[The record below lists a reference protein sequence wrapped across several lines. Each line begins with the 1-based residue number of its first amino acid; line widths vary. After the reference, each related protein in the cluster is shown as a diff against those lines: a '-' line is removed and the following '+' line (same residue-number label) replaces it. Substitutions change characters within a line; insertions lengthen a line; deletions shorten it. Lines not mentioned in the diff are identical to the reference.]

1 MHMDVEAEAMEVMV
15 VQAQVVVM
23 IQDQVLVLVDRV
35 DYMVVEQD
43 MEAIVDIIL
52 TQGRTCLRS
61 SIEVA
66 PGFQKIQHFSS
77 HGSVGT
83 MHFCKWALSRRSEE
97 QLDLPVFNLLL
108 RKPKLDQ
115 HQPRA
120 SHQSAN
126 LNFS

>member
-1 MHMDVEAEAMEVMV
+1 MDVGAEAMEVMV

-66 PGFQKIQHFSS
+66 QVFKIQHFSS

-83 MHFCKWALSRRSEE
+83 VHFCKWALSRRSEE
-97 QLDLPVFNLLL
+97 LLDLPDFNLLL
-108 RKPKLDQ
+108 REPKLDQ
-115 HQPRA
+115 HQPRD
-120 SHQSAN
+120 SHQRAN
-126 LNFS
+126 VNFS